1 MAVIEVTDLTKRYA
15 GQTVLN
21 GISFSVEEGE
31 IFGIL
36 GPNGTGKTTT
46 VECVEGLRRPD
57 GGTIRVLGLD
67 PIKDGR
73 ELRELIGVQLQ
84 HTQLPENIKVWEALD
99 LYASFYANP
108 RDWRE
113 LLEQWGLADKRNA
126 RFGKLS
132 GGQKQRLFIALALV
146 GNPKVAFLDELTT
159 GLDPQARRATWEVI
173 KQVRASGVTVV
184 LVSHFMDEVEEL
196 CDRVAVFDGGDI
208 VALDTPAGPDRRG
221 RRRTPDAVQA
231 DDRRRLAPERGPR
244 RDRRDHEGRPGGR
257 HGQGRLRHR
266 RHRRPGPQPRHGRR
280 PPHRQ
285 AHPRRRVRRPHR
297 PLPPPLS
304 PSDRPLPP
312 PPSRPTRPSP
322 HPRVARLAPRPTSES
337 PDSPL
342 APPPS
347 RP

>member
-15 GQTVLN
+15 GQTVLD

-36 GPNGTGKTTT
+36 GPNGTGKTTA

-113 LLEQWGLADKRNA
+113 LLEQWGLAAKRNA

-196 CDRVAVFDGGDI
+196 CDRVAVFDRGDI
-208 VALDTPAGPDRRG
+208 VAIDTPAGLIDGVDAEHQMRFRLMTGDASLLSEVPGVTGVTTKGDQVVVTGRG
-221 RRRTPDAVQA
+221 DFATAVTAALARNHVMVADLRIDKRTLDDAFVA
-231 DDRRRLAPERGPR
+231 LT
-244 RDRRDHEGRPGGR
+244 GRSL
-257 HGQGRLRHR
+257 HL
-266 RHRRPGPQPRHGRR
+266 
-280 PPHRQ
+280 
-285 AHPRRRVRRPHR
+285 
-297 PLPPPLS
+297 
-304 PSDRPLPP
+304 
-312 PPSRPTRPSP
+312 
-322 HPRVARLAPRPTSES
+322 
-337 PDSPL
+337 
-342 APPPS
+342 
-347 RP
+347 